1 MDVTE
6 SGMVT
11 DVSEVHPQNAEDPM
25 DVTESGM
32 VTDVSEVH
40 PENALFPMDV
50 RPSGRE
56 TDFMSFPPH
65 LVSEKEK
72 SVIEPEPVTV
82 RAPVDESYD
91 QARSAPQEPLVSL
104 AASEESESFIKTI
117 HPTARTATNAKTVS
131 TLPEV

>member
-6 SGMVT
+6 FPRVT
-11 DVSEVHPQNAEDPM
+11 DVSEVHPRNAE
-25 DVTESGM
+25 S
-32 VTDVSEVH
+32 
-40 PENALFPMDV
+40 PMDV